1 MPESIFAAMLRTG
14 SWASRAA
21 CRSTDEPN
29 IFFPRTES
37 VSAAQHAAETYCNA
51 CPVRPQ
57 CLDQALASG
66 AEGIWAGT
74 TASERRKLAR
84 TRNRERCPLCASEKR
99 IFVKEPAGHTDHELC
114 LACGVSW
121 KVSEGPDREVPAL
134 VEDRNLRRDPDPG
147 RTDPGRNAVMARQTQ
162 KVKAVQ
168 ARKTAR
174 DESGEESD
182 RAAAVRARKR
192 AQRTSEDASRFL
204 ARTR

>member
-37 VSAAQHAAETYCNA
+37 VSAAQHAAEAYCNE

-74 TASERRKLAR
+74 SSAERRKLAR
-84 TRNRERCPLCASEKR
+84 TRNRERCPLCTSEKR
-99 IFVKEPAGHTDHELC
+99 IFIQEPAGHTDHELC

-121 KVSEGPDREVPAL
+121 KVSEGPGSPAWTAKYTPSWKTGTYDATRTQDVPTPEGML
-134 VEDRNLRRDPDPG
+134 
-147 RTDPGRNAVMARQTQ
+147 
-162 KVKAVQ
+162 
-168 ARKTAR
+168 
-174 DESGEESD
+174 
-182 RAAAVRARKR
+182 
-192 AQRTSEDASRFL
+192 
-204 ARTR
+204 